1 MKNQGAACL
10 TQELEPVLTKA
21 KNIFFVGAFTAIAI
35 GSALISPAAAES
47 APSARPAVRTVSSNA
62 LPDAV
67 VKAEKLHR
75 SANMSYQVAG
85 KRYYPMR
92 KVAEFSQTGK
102 ATWYG
107 NKFHGRKTSSGERYD
122 MNMMTAAHKTLPIPS
137 YAKVTNLA
145 NGKSVVVRIND
156 RGPFHSSRVMDLS
169 KAAAGKLGF
178 INQGTANVR
187 VEQVLPGS
195 GETLAANAGS
205 GHNIYVNLKSFG
217 SEAEA
222 KSYLSQTSR
231 HLNSAQSAQKV
242 VMVKQNNQYVVR
254 MGPFAQ
260 QDHADSAKR
269 QVQTAI

>member
-1 MKNQGAACL
+1 
-10 TQELEPVLTKA
+10 
-21 KNIFFVGAFTAIAI
+21 
-35 GSALISPAAAES
+35 
-47 APSARPAVRTVSSNA
+47 
-62 LPDAV
+62 
-67 VKAEKLHR
+67 
-75 SANMSYQVAG
+75 
-85 KRYYPMR
+85 YYPMR

-102 ATWYG
+102 ASWYG

-205 GHNIYVNLKSFG
+205 GRNIYVNLKSFG